1 LLATIS
7 IPKKKKS
14 GLYDTFRLSLVR
26 LVSDDLKKVHK
37 KLDHIE
43 EKLKECNEMEQY
55 KLYGELLIANLYQF
69 FNKEVRLSEVTLSN
83 YYNNQEI
90 TIPLE
95 DRYSLADNAKRYF
108 KKYNKLKN
116 AFEIVSKQKR
126 ETLQEIEYLGSI
138 LYELETASTL
148 EDLEHI
154 HEEISKNLVSQS
166 HKTAESKYT
175 VKQTKTPEFLTF
187 TIDGYTVLVGKNNLQ
202 NDQLTLKIARKTD
215 YWFHTKDIHGSHVIL
230 KVDNGKSEPSPD
242 TCVKCAKLA
251 AKYSKARYSSSVPVD
266 YTQVKYV
273 KKPSGAKPG
282 MVIYTNYKTIHVTN
296 EISKTD

>member
-1 LLATIS
+1 MTIS
-7 IPKKKKS
+7 IHKKKKN
-14 GLYDTFRLSLVR
+14 GLYNSFRLSLVR
-26 LVSDDLKKVHK
+26 LVSDDLKKVRK
-37 KLDHIE
+37 KLDHME
-43 EKLKECNEMEQY
+43 EKLKECTEMEKYQ
-55 KLYGELLIANLYQF
+55 LYGELLTANLYQF
-69 FNKEVRLSEVTLSN
+69 QNKQTRLAEVTLPN
-83 YYNNQEI
+83 YYNNNQDI

-95 DRYSLADNAKRYF
+95 NRYSLADNAKRYF

-116 AFEIVSKQKR
+116 AFEIVSKQKQ
-126 ETLQEIEYLGSI
+126 ETLQELEYLGSI

-148 EDLEHI
+148 EDLNNI

-166 HKTAESKYT
+166 HKTAQSKYT
-175 VKQTKTPEFLTF
+175 VKETKSSEFLTF
-187 TIDGYTVLVGKNNLQ
+187 TVDGYTVLVGKNNLQ

-215 YWFHTKDIHGSHVIL
+215 YWFHTKEIHGSHVIL
-230 KVDNGKSEPSPD
+230 KVDGGKLEPSPD

-296 EISKTD
+296 EISKTE